1 MRKHEGNLE
10 KSVPKALWWFTPI
23 ELKWTRQT
31 HPTLRQ
37 KPSAHI
43 VPLRLEDV
51 EEQRDAVLRGCHQ
64 LPDAVLVGRILFGPA
79 WTGDGPIQL
88 GDEPPQAAEKKT
100 KERNYKTNYTN
111 ALLRNTSAPQ
121 STPQHFLKWSDS
133 QAFSVTAYRS
143 FNLKVATDLFFHI
156 VIEADYRE
164 KKVDT
169 CFYHWLADLNVSLQ
183 WLNE

>member
-43 VPLRLEDV
+43 VPLRLKDV
-51 EEQRDAVLRGCHQ
+51 EEQRDAVLRGRHQ
-64 LPDAVLVGRILFGPA
+64 LPDAVLVGWILFGPA

-88 GDEPPQAAEKKT
+88 GDETTTGSWRKRQQKRTVRQIILKFSGEILHTQHLFKKIWFP
-100 KERNYKTNYTN
+100 NLFSN
-111 ALLRNTSAPQ
+111 
-121 STPQHFLKWSDS
+121 STWAQLFIKLKKCKG
-133 QAFSVTAYRS
+133 RS
-143 FNLKVATDLFFHI
+143 NRYFFHI
-156 VIEADYRE
+156 FEENIC
-164 KKVDT
+164 
-169 CFYHWLADLNVSLQ
+169 CF
-183 WLNE
+183 